1 MEKTVKKLLI
11 IGASSGIGLW
21 TVQKALKQGYAVRA
35 FSRHAEKMR
44 IRHDRLD
51 KVNGNALDAGNVA
64 TALKGCDAVI
74 QTLGVALNL
83 KMLTGPVTLFSE
95 ATKVLVPAMAEASVN
110 RLIAVTGYGAG
121 ESKHYMPLW
130 ERPGFNMVFG
140 RAYGDKDKQEDII
153 KASQLDW
160 TIVRPVVLVD
170 AFGSGGYKEFT
181 DPKQFRNG
189 IISRADVAHF
199 IIKEIGGESY
209 VREGVV
215 LRR

>member
-1 MEKTVKKLLI
+1 
-11 IGASSGIGLW
+11 
-21 TVQKALKQGYAVRA
+21 
-35 FSRHAEKMR
+35 
-44 IRHDRLD
+44 
-51 KVNGNALDAGNVA
+51 
-64 TALKGCDAVI
+64 
-74 QTLGVALNL
+74 
-83 KMLTGPVTLFSE
+83 
-95 ATKVLVPAMAEASVN
+95 
-110 RLIAVTGYGAG
+110 
-121 ESKHYMPLW
+121 
-130 ERPGFNMVFG
+130 
-140 RAYGDKDKQEDII
+140 
-153 KASQLDW
+153 W